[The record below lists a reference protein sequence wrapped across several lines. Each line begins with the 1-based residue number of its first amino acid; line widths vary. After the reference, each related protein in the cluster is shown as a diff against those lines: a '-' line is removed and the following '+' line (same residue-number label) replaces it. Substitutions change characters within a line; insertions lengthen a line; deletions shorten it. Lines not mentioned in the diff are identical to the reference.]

1 MREAAR
7 GDPPGSRIRT
17 DRGPISRPGRG
28 GRRKSLLSQVENGEI
43 EPYYKD
49 VKYLTLSIALLA
61 TTAVAGPKV
70 KPSVE
75 FARSW
80 DAAVAEAKMLNVPIV
95 VHNHGFY

>member
-1 MREAAR
+1 M
-7 GDPPGSRIRT
+7 
-17 DRGPISRPGRG
+17 
-28 GRRKSLLSQVENGEI
+28 
-43 EPYYKD
+43 
-49 VKYLTLSIALLA
+49 KYLTLSIALLA

-70 KPSVE
+70 KPTVE